1 LTPSLIG
8 WNDLL
13 SGPPAVIQVEQSEIS
28 LTHVNDRKPPLID
41 HLLSARNS
49 SAAAAAMKA
58 RLTAAQLSI
67 SRMPDLK
74 LVRLLRG
81 VFAASILIPLALFA
95 IVAWEGHREIY
106 RDAERAILRQTAIL
120 YEHASKVLQA
130 QELVI
135 EQANDRIRG
144 LPWAE
149 IRSSAQ
155 VWSDLKRLAEQVQ
168 HVDSIFIV
176 DAQGRSALTTRAHPS
191 PEVDFSDRDYF
202 LAQKAGA
209 EGAFLSGRYVGKISG
224 RPIFNVSMRRE
235 TPGNTFDGV
244 VGVSAFIDYF
254 ERLYGSVAEP
264 RDGAFVSLEKENGQ
278 VLASFPSAAK
288 AAMPLIQ
295 RTSEDEGLAYVT
307 DRISNTSFVLARRK
321 LPGFPAY
328 VVFGMDES
336 FIEAS
341 WHRTLWRWGLLTF
354 LSALGMSLATG
365 LAFNRAKKEVATV
378 EEWKRSQAALL
389 TEVERR
395 QEVEAALLQ
404 SQKLEALG
412 QLTTGV
418 AHDFRNLLQI
428 LKGHLGIAKARARE
442 DRARRAISTC
452 ESAVERS
459 EKLVQHLLA
468 FARRQPLTFE
478 LFDLNERI
486 PAMRETLQQVGSNL
500 RVRLE
505 LAKDLW
511 SVEVDSTQ
519 LELVLINL
527 VANARDAMPD
537 GGVVEVGACNRTL
550 QPNERE
556 VAGDFVELWVRDY
569 GLGILPETL
578 GRVWEPFFT
587 TKGAGKGT
595 GLGLASV
602 YGFAKQS
609 GGFADIK
616 SEVGAGTTVSIFMR
630 KGAGMRVLDDVD
642 ADLKKS
648 GDAVLPFANR
658 N

>member
-1 LTPSLIG
+1 MRGYPTSPTP
-8 WNDLL
+8 
-13 SGPPAVIQVEQSEIS
+13 QR
-28 LTHVNDRKPPLID
+28 T
-41 HLLSARNS
+41 
-49 SAAAAAMKA
+49 
-58 RLTAAQLSI
+58 
-67 SRMPDLK
+67 
-74 LVRLLRG
+74 RLLFWPGASCPAFPPTSCLGWTRALYNPPGIAPYGGGGCSRFCLLLECRSLPGSLSTGRKRRRWPSRSGRG
-81 VFAASILIPLALFA
+81 RKRPFS
-95 IVAWEGHREIY
+95 
-106 RDAERAILRQTAIL
+106 Q
-120 YEHASKVLQA
+120 
-130 QELVI
+130 
-135 EQANDRIRG
+135 
-144 LPWAE
+144 
-149 IRSSAQ
+149 RSS
-155 VWSDLKRLAEQVQ
+155 D
-168 HVDSIFIV
+168 
-176 DAQGRSALTTRAHPS
+176 GRGS
-191 PEVDFSDRDYF
+191 
-202 LAQKAGA
+202 
-209 EGAFLSGRYVGKISG
+209 
-224 RPIFNVSMRRE
+224 RR
-235 TPGNTFDGV
+235 
-244 VGVSAFIDYF
+244 
-254 ERLYGSVAEP
+254 R
-264 RDGAFVSLEKENGQ
+264 
-278 VLASFPSAAK
+278 
-288 AAMPLIQ
+288 
-295 RTSEDEGLAYVT
+295 
-307 DRISNTSFVLARRK
+307 
-321 LPGFPAY
+321 
-328 VVFGMDES
+328 
-336 FIEAS
+336 
-341 WHRTLWRWGLLTF
+341 
-354 LSALGMSLATG
+354 
-365 LAFNRAKKEVATV
+365 
-378 EEWKRSQAALL
+378 
-389 TEVERR
+389 
-395 QEVEAALLQ
+395 LLQ
-404 SQKLEALG
+404 SHKLEALG

-616 SEVGAGTTVSIFMR
+616 SEVGAGTTVTIFMR

-658 N
+658 